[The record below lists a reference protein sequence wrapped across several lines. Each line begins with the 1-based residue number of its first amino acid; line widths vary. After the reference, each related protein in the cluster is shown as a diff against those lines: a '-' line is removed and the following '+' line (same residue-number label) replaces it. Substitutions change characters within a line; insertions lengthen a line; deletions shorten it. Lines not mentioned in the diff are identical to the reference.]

1 MKFDSIIII
10 GATATGKT
18 AFSVSLAKALNGEII
33 NADSQQIYKNLNIGT
48 AKITPQEMQGIN
60 HHLFDLIDVGQ
71 DFSVS
76 DFKHLAINT
85 INQLKAQNK
94 LPIIVGGTGFYVE
107 SLLYDLEFGN
117 IQKDESLR
125 SYYVQLAKDNGNK
138 YVYNILKELDI
149 KSAEKLHPNDLNRV
163 IRAIEIAK
171 LSNTK
176 KSQQIKKDAKILNPL
191 IIELY
196 MDRAVLYEKINLRV
210 DIMLKNGLL
219 KEVQWLNNNGFFGKK
234 ISLPIGYSEWKLYL
248 NGEKTQQEV
257 IDLIKQHSRN
267 YAKRQITWF
276 KRYNAILKFDLT
288 NTNISVAVD
297 NVVKKFNN

>member
-71 DFSVS
+71 NFSVS

-125 SYYVQLAKDNGNK
+125 SYYVQLAKDNGNE

>member
-125 SYYVQLAKDNGNK
+125 SYYVQLAKDNGNE